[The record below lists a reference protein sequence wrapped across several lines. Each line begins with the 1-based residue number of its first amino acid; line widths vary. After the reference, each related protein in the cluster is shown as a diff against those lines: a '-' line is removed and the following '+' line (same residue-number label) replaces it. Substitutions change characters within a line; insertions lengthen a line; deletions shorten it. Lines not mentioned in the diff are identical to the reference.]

1 MIMGKNTRNLILFLI
16 LNFGAL
22 GIGSFLMGSSP
33 VENSWYQSL
42 NLAPWT
48 PPGWVFGAAW
58 TTIMTLFSI
67 YMMLVF
73 REYPSKQNRIIY
85 AIHLL
90 LNIGWN
96 PLFFQYH
103 LVFPGLM
110 VLTALFSVL
119 LMTHHKNFKWR
130 NWNILI
136 ISPYLIWLCIAFSLN
151 LYTLLYN

>member
-1 MIMGKNTRNLILFLI
+1 MGKNTKNLILFLV
-16 LNFGAL
+16 LNFAAL

-73 REYPSKQNRIIY
+73 REYPTKQNRIIY
-85 AIHLL
+85 
-90 LNIGWN
+90 
-96 PLFFQYH
+96 LFADIVVMPFQN
-103 LVFPGLM
+103 
-110 VLTALFSVL
+110 FSNKVAQYDY
-119 LMTHHKNFKWR
+119 
-130 NWNILI
+130 
-136 ISPYLIWLCIAFSLN
+136 ISYW
-151 LYTLLYN
+151 